1 MTTKDVY
8 LAARRAYRAS
18 LRVNL
23 AERNA
28 LATRNAALWTLRT
41 VTGKWDDTMPDPW
54 AGAKWAHGG
63 RVCRWQVNLACT
75 WWIRSH

>member
-1 MTTKDVY
+1 MTKKNAY

-23 AERNA
+23 TERNA

-54 AGAKWAHGG
+54 AGAKWVHAG

-75 WWIRSH
+75 WWVRGH